1 MNALLDVARHHPL
14 TRWTG
19 RVLGVAGPTVEASG
33 PLMRL
38 GDSCEIRSAC
48 GGTSIDAEVIG
59 LKTGRVV
66 LMPFGSPIGIGLD
79 DTVVPGPAHATV
91 PVGAGMT
98 GRVVDA
104 FCAPLDGQPAWNCEA
119 RVPLRPA
126 PINPLTRPP
135 VVDPLPTGVRVIDSL
150 LTLGRGQRV
159 GIFAGSGVG
168 KSTLMG
174 MLARSVR
181 SDVNVV
187 ALIGERGR
195 EVREFLDAHLG
206 ELGLARSVVVVA
218 TSDQPAVVRARAAQ
232 TATAIAEHFR
242 SQGQHVFL
250 MMDSITRYAMARRE
264 IELAAGQPPTARGYT
279 PGVFSEIPALCERA
293 GTADSGGSITAVYT
307 VLVEGDDHNEPVAD
321 TLRAT
326 LDGHVVLTREL
337 AHEGHFPSIDVL
349 QSISRLAGGM
359 ATAEQARLQ
368 SAVRGAMATFAR
380 YREMIDMGLY
390 REGSNP
396 ELDRAR
402 ELVARLQAF
411 LRQQVNEASSLE
423 ATWQALGAIV
433 SNGGRG

>member
-38 GDSCEIRSAC
+38 GDSCEIRSGS
-48 GGTSIDAEVIG
+48 GGASIDAEVIG

-79 DTVVPGPAHATV
+79 DIVVPGPAHATV
-91 PVGAGMT
+91 AVGADMT

-104 FCAPLDGQPAWNCEA
+104 FCAPLDGKPAWTCEA

-135 VVDPLPTGVRVIDSL
+135 VLDPLPTGVRVIDSL

-195 EVREFLDAHLG
+195 EVREFLDSHLG

-242 SQGQHVFL
+242 SQGRHVFL

-293 GTADSGGSITAVYT
+293 GTSDSGGSITAVYT

-349 QSISRLAGGM
+349 QSISRLASGM

-411 LRQQVNEASSLE
+411 LRQQVNEASALD

>member
-1 MNALLDVARHHPL
+1 MNALLEVARHHPL
-14 TRWTG
+14 VRWTG
-19 RVLGVAGPTVEASG
+19 RVLSVAGPTVEASG
-33 PLMRL
+33 PMMRL
-38 GDSCEIRSAC
+38 GDSCEIHSASGRSP
-48 GGTSIDAEVIG
+48 IDAEVIG
-59 LKTGRVV
+59 LKPGRVV

-79 DTVVPGPAHATV
+79 DTVMPGPAHASV
-91 PVGAGMT
+91 AVGPEMA

-104 FCAPLDGQPAWNCEA
+104 FCAPMDGKPAWACDA

-135 VVDPLPTGVRVIDSL
+135 VIDVLPTGIRSLDAL

-174 MLARSVR
+174 MLARGVMA
-181 SDVNVV
+181 DVNVV

-195 EVREFLDAHLG
+195 EVREFLESHLG
-206 ELGLARSVVVVA
+206 EEGLSRSVVVVA
-218 TSDQPAVVRARAAQ
+218 TSDQPAVVRARAAL
-232 TATAIAEHFR
+232 TATAIAEHLR
-242 SQGQHVFL
+242 SQGRHVFL
-250 MMDSITRYAMARRE
+250 MMDSITRFAMARRE

-293 GTADSGGSITAVYT
+293 GTSDEGGSITAVYT

-349 QSISRLAGGM
+349 QSVSRLASGM
-359 ATAEQARLQ
+359 ATPEQAALQ
-368 SAVRGAMATFAR
+368 SAVRGTMATFAR

-390 REGSNP
+390 REGANP

-402 ELVARLQAF
+402 ELVTRLQRF
-411 LRQQVNEASSLE
+411 LRQRVDEVSSVE
-423 ATWQALGAIV
+423 ATWRALSDVV
-433 SNGGRG
+433 SSGGRR